1 MRERIGHPMQIR
13 AFSAPDKSGNPAHGF
28 SVRRSAF
35 GVQRSAFSVKF
46 REHFRFQIPKIKV
59 INQLDSGFA
68 FSVILRAR
76 LSDGF
81 DDQLSEREAE
91 R

>member
-1 MRERIGHPMQIR
+1 
-13 AFSAPDKSGNPAHGF
+13 
-28 SVRRSAF
+28 
-35 GVQRSAFSVKF
+35 
-46 REHFRFQIPKIKV
+46 
-59 INQLDSGFA
+59 LDSGFA

>member
-1 MRERIGHPMQIR
+1 M
-13 AFSAPDKSGNPAHGF
+13 
-28 SVRRSAF
+28 VLAF
-35 GVQRSAFSVKF
+35 GVRRQVPGTLPVSNT
-46 REHFRFQIPKIKV
+46 QIKV
-59 INQLDSGFA
+59 INQLGSGFA

>member
-1 MRERIGHPMQIR
+1 MVLALGVQ
-13 AFSAPDKSGNPAHGF
+13 
-28 SVRRSAF
+28 RSAF
-35 GVQRSAFSVKF
+35 SVQRSAFSVQRSAFSVQRSAFSVKF

-68 FSVILRAR
+68 FSVILQAR